1 MTILDDEFPMMMERE
16 AGMPDWVP
24 PVAVGFGNY
33 HQIDQQ
39 KTIEAGHE
47 VYVDAVFVKIAV
59 PGDRDM
65 TVLQPATD
73 LYRKRFPQAWAA
85 FTAREA
91 GAETTEGL
99 PIHMWAPITRA
110 TALTLRACNIF
121 TVEQLA
127 EVHDGNIDG
136 IGTNGRELREK
147 ARAFI
152 KQAKD
157 SAAALS
163 LAADKR
169 ALQDQIAALQAQ
181 ITALASAREG
191 ENTELPSDAAAAA
204 RKPRKQ

>member
-1 MTILDDEFPMMMERE
+1 MSILDDEFPLMMERE

-33 HQIDQQ
+33 HQLDQQ
-39 KTIEAGHE
+39 KTVEAGHE

-65 TVLQPATD
+65 TVLQPASAEHK
-73 LYRKRFPQAWAA
+73 RRFPQAWAA
-85 FTAREA
+85 FQAREA
-91 GAETTEGL
+91 GVATTEGL

-110 TALTLRACNIF
+110 TALTLRACNVF

-127 EVHDGNIDG
+127 EVHDGNVDG
-136 IGTNGRELREK
+136 LGTNGRELREK

-152 KQAKD
+152 KQGRD
-157 SAAALS
+157 NAAALS
-163 LAADKR
+163 LAADKK

-181 ITALASAREG
+181 ITALAAARDG
-191 ENTELPSDAAAAA
+191 ENVEIQQDAAAAA